1 MSNYARYV
9 GRVGALAVALGV
21 GSAVA
26 AMPAAVADTT
36 NSGSAGSAHALP
48 ASAGSSS
55 SSTTSSTSTPT
66 PPAAARRPAAAL
78 TAHPHRFRPIGVG
91 GDRRANR
98 FGLSRRDRGRRVSD
112 RGTFRGKVPE
122 VPEGA
127 RSPSRPPHH
136 PKGVVKALTLPTCRG
151 DSLQRPVSEI
161 HLCGHYFG
169 RNRFLRICFVQA
181 LHKLG
186 ND

>member
-127 RSPSRPPHH
+127 RSPSRPPEWGGKSLDPPDLSRHQWRH
-136 PKGVVKALTLPTCRG
+136 SPSGWHMSKLPGRTPRSDPNCG
-151 DSLQRPVSEI
+151 DNGF
-161 HLCGHYFG
+161 HGW
-169 RNRFLRICFVQA
+169 
-181 LHKLG
+181 
-186 ND
+186 